1 MARKLLV
8 RAFDVGLGDCIY
20 CCIPDAHEDNRDFH
34 ILIDC
39 GSWSGMQYLEAAV
52 GKLKQML
59 PVFEGRRR
67 LDLLVVTHQHKDH
80 IAGFGPSLWN
90 DISIGA
96 LWMSAAMNPVHA
108 QAESARRLHAFAG
121 GVVERTAGLSLV
133 PELSD
138 LLSAYEFDNDTA
150 MTTLRTT
157 LPATNN
163 IQPIYVHAGMSTAS
177 SLQLPLKGA
186 TLSILAPENDIDHF
200 YLGDPKDPNLRSVL
214 GMAETLKT
222 EATSKAT
229 TNSASQPPSNVSA
242 SDFRVLRSRML
253 SAGLAFADLD
263 GKVTNNTSVVLLIEW
278 CNKRLLFVGDAEW
291 DTAFVPGKSNGS
303 WNTMWTERRSLLD
316 KPVDFLKVGHHGS
329 TNATPWDDNPA
340 RPPGNPNEPLAIL
353 DAILPKTGSPSAVAV
368 VSTERGRYKTIPEA
382 ALLVELGT
390 RVANKIIYAPALT
403 AANIDLSTINKFQ
416 EFEKPWI
423 GHAQPPRTDFNSLLE
438 NDGYIDVEISP
449 S

>member
-20 CCIPDAHEDNRDFH
+20 CRIPDAHEDDRDFH

-59 PVFEGRRR
+59 PAVGGKRR

-96 LWMSAAMNPVHA
+96 IWMSAAMNPKHA
-108 QAESARRLHAFAG
+108 QAEGARKLHAFAG
-121 GVVERTAGLSLV
+121 SVAERAAGLNLA
-133 PELSD
+133 PELTD
-138 LLSAYEFDNDTA
+138 LFTAYEFDNDTA

-163 IQPIYVHAGMSTAS
+163 IQPIYVHAGMSTGS

-186 TLSILAPENDIDHF
+186 RLNILGPENDIDHF
-200 YLGDPKDPNLRSVL
+200 YLGDPKDPNLQGVL
-214 GMAETLKT
+214 GMVESLKAGAVLG
-222 EATSKAT
+222 ATPK
-229 TNSASQPPSNVSA
+229 SASQQPSNISA
-242 SDFRVLRSRML
+242 SDFQALRTRML
-253 SAGLAFADLD
+253 SAALAFADLD
-263 GKVTNNTSVVLLIEW
+263 GKVTNNTSVILLIEW
-278 CNKRLLFVGDAEW
+278 RDKRLLFVGDAEW
-291 DTAFVPGKSNGS
+291 DAAFVPGKGNGS
-303 WNTMWTERRSLLD
+303 WNTMWAKSRALLD
-316 KPVDFLKVGHHGS
+316 NPVDFLKVGHHGS
-329 TNATPWDDNPA
+329 TNATPWDDD
-340 RPPGNPNEPLAIL
+340 PGRHAGKPNEPLDIL
-353 DAILPKTGSPSAVAV
+353 NAVLPRTGSPTAFAI

-390 RVANKIIYAPALT
+390 RIANKVDYATAL
-403 AANIDLSTINKFQ
+403 AVADVDLSTINKFE

-423 GHAQPPRTDFNSLLE
+423 GHGQPPRTDFNSLIE
-438 NDGYIDVEISP
+438 KDGYIDVEIP
-449 S
+449 P